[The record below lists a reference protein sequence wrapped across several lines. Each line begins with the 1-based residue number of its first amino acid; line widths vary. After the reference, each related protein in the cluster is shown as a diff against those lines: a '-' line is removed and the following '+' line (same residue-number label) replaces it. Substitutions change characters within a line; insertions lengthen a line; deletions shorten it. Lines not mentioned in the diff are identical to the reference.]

1 MEKRDTRLYLEPP
14 RLLNSIVSSSSLKLL
29 QLLSPHRFN
38 HLIRNLPTG
47 FRAPATLPLLLLLL
61 ISQAIFSTHT
71 TLSRHIT
78 PPHSI
83 PENDSHLRP
92 RFLTP
97 LRLQPM
103 EFLLLLALRILPL
116 LDFYLSFL
124 KWETRP
130 RRPGRQS
137 YSQSSNRNPRPV
149 RERCRWGARRTIIM
163 VSHPPAQRTSW
174 VRYPLSRL
182 SRKG

>member
-14 RLLNSIVSSSSLKLL
+14 RLLNSIVSSSSLELLL

-47 FRAPATLPLLLLLL
+47 FRAPAPTPPLLLLL
-61 ISQAIFSTHT
+61 ISQAIFSTRT

-78 PPHSI
+78 LPHSI

-92 RFLTP
+92 RFLAP
-97 LRLQPM
+97 PRPM
-103 EFLLLLALRILPL
+103 EFPLRIPL
-116 LDFYLSFL
+116 LDFYLSFP
-124 KWETRP
+124 KC
-130 RRPGRQS
+130 RPGLRNS
-137 YSQSSNRNPRPV
+137 SSSQSSNLNHLRRV
-149 RERCRWGARRTIIM
+149 RGRCPWVAQRIIIM

-182 SRKG
+182 SRKA